1 MPATRDLGWYGKLP
15 ATGDFVQYRLAEP
28 VISSWSHWLQSGL
41 LDWHSHHASSADF
54 LRAPAWNFILPAT
67 LGLQRVQLG
76 VLVPSQDRVGRA
88 WPLLATQSF
97 PLDGWHPAQ
106 LSMAGDW
113 FNGLASSLRDAVAQQ
128 FSPQQLT
135 DALSEVPPLPM
146 PQIGRSP
153 IMDVLG
159 YQDLPG
165 NLAWPDVARQFAPE
179 QYISYWWTPQNDKQP
194 LKTHRHSGNLTAQ
207 LFTLLF
213 NPENGAMA
221 GRSGLYPP
229 MFE

>member
-1 MPATRDLGWYGKLP
+1 MPATRDPGWYGKLP
-15 ATGDFVQYRLAEP
+15 STGDFVQHRLTET

-41 LDWHSHHASSADF
+41 LEWHQQHVQSNDF

-67 LGLQRVQLG
+67 LGLQRIQLG

-88 WPLLATQSF
+88 WPLLALQSS
-97 PLDGWHPAQ
+97 PPDGWHPAL
-106 LSMAGDW
+106 LSQAGDW
-113 FNGLASSLRDAVAQQ
+113 YAAQTAALTSAVREQQ
-128 FSPQQLT
+128 SAQQLT
-135 DALSEVPPLPM
+135 ESLNSVPPLPQL
-146 PQIGRSP
+146 PAGRSA
-153 IMDVLG
+153 IMEIIDC
-159 YQDLPG
+159 QELPG
-165 NLAWPDVARQFAPE
+165 NLPWPDAARHFDPQ
-179 QYISYWWTPQNDKQP
+179 QYISYWWTSQNVNQP

-213 NPENGAMA
+213 NPVNGAMA